1 MQISKFQLW
10 PAIDIIDGKPVR
22 LFKGDYSQKIE
33 YSHTFESLAQTFST
47 FAFGIHII
55 DLDGAKNG
63 IPVNMNA
70 IKKIVDNSGNSITE
84 VGGGIRNLHDLETLF
99 KIGVTRCILGTSAL
113 KNPKFLAEA
122 LLHYG
127 SEKIVV
133 GVDCKNRKVATHG
146 WETES
151 TVTDI
156 EFITTLEKAG
166 VTIINYTDIAT
177 DGTLEGS
184 AIEVF
189 AELHTKFPNI
199 NFIGSGG
206 IATIEDIE
214 DVKKTKISGIIFG
227 KAFYEKRIT
236 EKQLKMFITTHEE
249 KT

>member
-22 LFKGDYSQKIE
+22 LFKGDYSQKTE
-33 YSHTFESLAQTFST
+33 YNHTFESLAQTFST

-63 IPVNMNA
+63 TPVNMNA
-70 IKKIVDNSGNSITE
+70 IKKIVDNAGNSITE
-84 VGGGIRNLHDLETLF
+84 VGGGIRNLKDLETLF
-99 KIGVTRCILGTSAL
+99 NIGVTRCILGTSAL

-122 LLHYG
+122 LLQYG
-127 SEKIVV
+127 PEKIVV

-156 EFITTLEKAG
+156 EFIATLEKAG
-166 VTIINYTDIAT
+166 VKIINYTDIAT

-184 AIEVF
+184 ATEVF
-189 AELHTKFPNI
+189 KELHAKFPNI

-214 DVKKTKISGIIFG
+214 EVKKTKISGIIFG